1 MLELMQTL
9 LTVLGVGIAL
19 ALVLFLFVYLMMK
32 FFHLK

>member
-9 LTVLGVGIAL
+9 LSVLGVGIAL